1 MLPCSGSRA
10 AVMHRKLASSN
21 VVKKY
26 ATSLTWKMEMVA
38 AVAAV
43 AAVVV
48 VAAVAVVVVETVDV
62 GVAVV
67 AAVNGNYI
75 VELAAAKRPCYQ
87 RLNHLSCFAAVVDQK
102 APAYS

>member
-26 ATSLTWKMEMVA
+26 ATSLTWKMEM
-38 AVAAV
+38 
-43 AAVVV
+43 

>member
-1 MLPCSGSRA
+1 MLPTAMLPCSGSRA

-26 ATSLTWKMEMVA
+26 ATSLTWKMEM
-38 AVAAV
+38 
-43 AAVVV
+43 